1 LKTTSII
8 TMLLPLIILQLAL
21 MIFALVDLSRR
32 KKVARGNKLLWAI
45 IIIFINTIGPIL
57 YFVLGRKEEE

>member
-1 LKTTSII
+1 MKTTSII

>member
-1 LKTTSII
+1 MKTTSII

-57 YFVLGRKEEE
+57 YFVLERKEEE

>member
-1 LKTTSII
+1 MKTTSII

-32 KKVARGNKLLWAI
+32 KKVARGSKLLWTI